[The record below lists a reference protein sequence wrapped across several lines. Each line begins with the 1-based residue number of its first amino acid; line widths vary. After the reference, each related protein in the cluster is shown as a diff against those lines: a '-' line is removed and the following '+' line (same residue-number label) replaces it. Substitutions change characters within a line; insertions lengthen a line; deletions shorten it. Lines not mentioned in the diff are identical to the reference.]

1 MKSIYALIFAAGLL
15 INSVDSV
22 CSQEQDI
29 YKVVGQRVL
38 EVVVIT
44 GVAYLSLNFGIWAQN
59 DSHDVCEKIKYE
71 PMDLVQRRFNLKK
84 TGLDAKNELSMPP
97 LEFVS
102 LEKQILEDESARAIA
117 DVNAWSQQ
125 CQYKKTDIASQKPV
139 RSIPLV
145 RGSDRF
151 NFKKS

>member
-15 INSVDSV
+15 INSVDSL

-29 YKVVGQRVL
+29 YKVVGQRIL
-38 EVVVIT
+38 EVVVVT
-44 GVAYLSLNFGIWAQN
+44 GVAYLSFNFGILAQN
-59 DSHDVCEKIKYE
+59 DSHDVGEKIKYD

-84 TGLDAKNELSMPP
+84 TGLDPKNELSMPP

-102 LEKQILEDESARAIA
+102 LEKILEEESARAIA

-125 CQYKKTDIASQKPV
+125 YQYKKTDIAWQKPI

>member
-1 MKSIYALIFAAGLL
+1 MKNIYALIFAAGLL
-15 INSVDSV
+15 MNSVDSV
-22 CSQEQDI
+22 CSQEQDV
-29 YKVVGQRVL
+29 YKVVGRRVVEL
-38 EVVVIT
+38 AVFT
-44 GVAYLSLNFGIWAQN
+44 GVAYFSYNFGRWAQN

-71 PMDLVQRRFNLKK
+71 PMDLVVARFNLNK
-84 TGLDAKNELSMPP
+84 TDLDAKNELSMPP

-102 LEKQILEDESARAIA
+102 LEKQILEDECARAIA